1 MSHTLSRIVLVA
13 AGAAVLGACSHTA
26 IARTE
31 EGLIPKSA
39 RLLDD
44 RNIVAMT
51 MDADS
56 SEVALAQLVRGKLS
70 DPRMRAFAE
79 TLIDDH
85 SQALAQMKAL
95 SSATGITPDRPQLD
109 SIPQET
115 AHLMARFS
123 AMPAG
128 AAFDTAFVNH
138 EVRDHHS
145 DLGDTQDMAE
155 WATNSQ
161 LKDALNGSFPTL
173 EKHLRIAESLGG
185 KP

>member
-1 MSHTLSRIVLVA
+1 MSMNVSCILLLVG
-13 AGAAVLGACSHTA
+13 GAAVLGACSHTA

-31 EGLIPKSA
+31 ESLIPKST
-39 RLLDD
+39 RLLND

-51 MDADS
+51 MDSDS
-56 SEVALAQLVRGKLS
+56 SEVALAQSVRGKLS
-70 DPRMRAFAE
+70 DPRLRDFAQ

-85 SQALAQMKAL
+85 SRSLAQLKAL
-95 SSATGITPDRPQLD
+95 SAATGITPDRPQLD

-115 AHLMARFS
+115 EHLMTRFGS
-123 AMPAG
+123 MAPG
-128 AAFDTAFVNH
+128 AAFDTAFANH

-145 DLGDTQDMAE
+145 DIGDVQDMAE
-155 WATNSQ
+155 WATNDQ
-161 LKDALNGSFPTL
+161 LKNALNAMFPVL